1 METRVRL
8 EPWSAGDFW
17 LLERKNEPIMTQ
29 FLGGPE
35 PAAKLVDRQRRY
47 EAMSAREPAAGRMF
61 RVVWT
66 PAGQS
71 RGDGPGDDGERGP
84 GGGHGGE
91 GGPVH
96 GGEPEHAESVGSV
109 GFWEREW
116 QGEPVYEAGWGILP
130 EFQGHGLAVAALTE
144 LLAYVSAHGSRD
156 SVHAF
161 PGTDH
166 PASNA
171 VCRRA
176 GFEYLGDVDFEYPPG
191 VPHPSCDWRYR
202 VELPRD
208 GLTPS
213 G

>member
-1 METRVRL
+1 METHVRL

-17 LLERKNEPIMTQ
+17 LLERKNEPAMTE

-47 EAMSAREPAAGRMF
+47 EALSAREPAAGRMF

-66 PAGQS
+66 PAGDPS
-71 RGDGPGDDGERGP
+71 ADPAGDGDGAGDGAAR
-84 GGGHGGE
+84 
-91 GGPVH
+91 
-96 GGEPEHAESVGSV
+96 SVGSV

-116 QGEPVYEAGWGILP
+116 RGEPVYEAGWGILP
-130 EFQGHGLAVAALTE
+130 EFQGHGLAVAALAE
-144 LLAYVSAHGSRD
+144 LLAYVRAHGSRD

-202 VELPRD
+202 VGRPQGPD
-208 GLTPS
+208 TAVTAS

>member
-8 EPWSAGDFW
+8 EPWSDGDFW
-17 LLERKNEPIMTQ
+17 LLERKNEPAMTAH
-29 FLGGPE
+29 LGGPE
-35 PAAKLVDRQRRY
+35 PAAKLADRQRRY
-47 EAMSAREPAAGRMF
+47 EAMSARKPAAGRMF
-61 RVVWT
+61 RVVWEA
-66 PAGQS
+66 P
-71 RGDGPGDDGERGP
+71 DGAARADESD
-84 GGGHGGE
+84 
-91 GGPVH
+91 
-96 GGEPEHAESVGSV
+96 ASVGSV

-116 QGEPVYEAGWGILP
+116 QGRPVYEAGWGILP
-130 EFQGHGLAVAALTE
+130 EFQGRGLAVAALTE
-144 LLAYVSAHGSRD
+144 LLSYVRAHGSRD

-176 GFEYLGDVDFEYPPG
+176 GFECLGEVDFEYPPG
-191 VPHPSCDWRYR
+191 VSHPSFDWRYR
-202 VELPRD
+202 VDTVRHG

>member
-17 LLERKNEPIMTQ
+17 LLERKNEPAMTQ

-47 EAMSAREPAAGRMF
+47 EALSAREPAAGRMF
-61 RVVWT
+61 RVVRT
-66 PAGQS
+66 PAGE
-71 RGDGPGDDGERGP
+71 GPGD
-84 GGGHGGE
+84 GGGRGR
-91 GGPVH
+91 
-96 GGEPEHAESVGSV
+96 AESVGSV

-116 QGEPVYEAGWGILP
+116 QGEPVYESGWGILP
-130 EFQGHGLAVAALTE
+130 EFQGHGLAVAAFTE
-144 LLAYVSAHGSRD
+144 LLAYVRAHGSRD

-202 VELPRD
+202 VGRPQG

>member
-66 PAGQS
+66 PADQGP
-71 RGDGPGDDGERGP
+71 GPGDDDC
-84 GGGHGGE
+84 GGHGRGR
-91 GGPVH
+91 GRGR
-96 GGEPEHAESVGSV
+96 AESVGSV

-116 QGEPVYEAGWGILP
+116 RGEPVYEAGWGILP

-144 LLAYVSAHGSRD
+144 LLAYVRAHGSRD

-202 VELPRD
+202 VEPPQD

>member
-8 EPWSAGDFW
+8 EPWSDGDFW
-17 LLERKNEPIMTQ
+17 LLERKNEPVMTAH
-29 FLGGPE
+29 LGGPE
-35 PAAKLVDRQRRY
+35 PAGKLADRQRRY

-61 RVVWT
+61 RVVWEAQA
-66 PAGQS
+66 P
-71 RGDGPGDDGERGP
+71 DGSD
-84 GGGHGGE
+84 
-91 GGPVH
+91 
-96 GGEPEHAESVGSV
+96 ASVGSV

-116 QGEPVYEAGWGILP
+116 QGRPVYEAGWGVLP
-130 EFQGHGLAVAALTE
+130 EFQGRGLAVAALTE
-144 LLAYVSAHGSRD
+144 LLSYVRTHGSRD

-176 GFEYLGDVDFEYPPG
+176 GFECLGEVDFEYPPG
-191 VPHPSCDWRYR
+191 VSHPSFDWRYR
-202 VELPRD
+202 VDTVRH
-208 GLTPS
+208 GGVTPS

>member
-1 METRVRL
+1 MDTHVRL

-17 LLERKNEPIMTQ
+17 LLERKNEPVMTE

-35 PAAKLVDRQRRY
+35 PAAKLVERQRRY

-66 PAGQS
+66 PAGA
-71 RGDGPGDDGERGP
+71 RG
-84 GGGHGGE
+84 
-91 GGPVH
+91 
-96 GGEPEHAESVGSV
+96 AESVGSV

-116 QGEPVYEAGWGILP
+116 QGEQVYEAGWGVLP

-144 LLAYVSAHGSRD
+144 LLAHVRAHGSRD

-202 VELPRD
+202 VGRPRS
-208 GLTPS
+208 GITPS

>member
-1 METRVRL
+1 METHVRL

-66 PAGQS
+66 PAGQ
-71 RGDGPGDDGERGP
+71 GPEDGGRPDGHQGGRPDDGRR
-84 GGGHGGE
+84 
-91 GGPVH
+91 
-96 GGEPEHAESVGSV
+96 AESVGSV

-116 QGEPVYEAGWGILP
+116 QGEPVYESGWGILP

-144 LLAYVSAHGSRD
+144 LLAYVRAHGSRD

-202 VELPRD
+202 VERPRA

>member
-8 EPWSAGDFW
+8 EPWSADDFW
-17 LLERKNEPIMTQ
+17 LLERKNEPAMTAH
-29 FLGGPE
+29 LGGPE
-35 PAAKLVDRQRRY
+35 PAAKLADRQRRY

-61 RVVWT
+61 RVVREA
-66 PAGQS
+66 AG
-71 RGDGPGDDGERGP
+71 RD
-84 GGGHGGE
+84 
-91 GGPVH
+91 
-96 GGEPEHAESVGSV
+96 ESVGSV

-116 QGEPVYEAGWGILP
+116 QGLSVYEAGWGVLP
-130 EFQGHGLAVAALTE
+130 EFQGRGLAVAALTE
-144 LLAYVSAHGSRD
+144 LLVYVRTHGSRD

-176 GFEYLGDVDFEYPPG
+176 GFECLGEVVFEYPPG
-191 VPHPSCDWRYR
+191 VPHPSFDWRHQVNR
-202 VELPRD
+202 AEPVWPVDRAEPVGPRGPGD
-208 GLTPS
+208 PVGPQGGITPS

>member
-1 METRVRL
+1 METHVRL

-17 LLERKNEPIMTQ
+17 LLERKNEPAMTQ

-35 PAAKLVDRQRRY
+35 PAAKLADRQRRY
-47 EAMSAREPAAGRMF
+47 EALSAREPAAGRMF
-61 RVVWT
+61 RIAWT
-66 PAGQS
+66 PAAEGPD
-71 RGDGPGDDGERGP
+71 GDRRT
-84 GGGHGGE
+84 E
-91 GGPVH
+91 G
-96 GGEPEHAESVGSV
+96 VGSV
-109 GFWEREW
+109 GFWERQW
-116 QGEPVYEAGWGILP
+116 RGEPVYEAGWGVLP

-144 LLAYVSAHGSRD
+144 LLMYVRTHGSRD

-176 GFEYLGDVDFEYPPG
+176 GFTYLGDVDFEYPPG
-191 VPHPSCDWRYR
+191 VPHPSCNWRYR
-202 VELPRD
+202 VGRPQD

>member
-1 METRVRL
+1 METHVRL

-17 LLERKNEPIMTQ
+17 LLERKNEPAMTE

-35 PAAKLVDRQRRY
+35 PAGKLVDRQRRY
-47 EAMSAREPAAGRMF
+47 EALSSRDPAAGRMF

-66 PAGQS
+66 PAGDPFGDPAGA
-71 RGDGPGDDGERGP
+71 GDGAAR
-84 GGGHGGE
+84 
-91 GGPVH
+91 
-96 GGEPEHAESVGSV
+96 SVGSV

-116 QGEPVYEAGWGILP
+116 RGEPVYEAGWGILP
-130 EFQGHGLAVAALTE
+130 EFQGHGLAVAALAE
-144 LLAYVSAHGSRD
+144 LLAYVRAHGSRD

-202 VELPRD
+202 VGRPQGPD
-208 GLTPS
+208 AAVTAS

>member
-1 METRVRL
+1 METHVRL

-17 LLERKNEPIMTQ
+17 LLERKNEQAMTE

-47 EAMSAREPAAGRMF
+47 EALSAREPAAGRMF

-66 PAGQS
+66 PAGDPS
-71 RGDGPGDDGERGP
+71 VDPAGDGAGDGAAR
-84 GGGHGGE
+84 
-91 GGPVH
+91 
-96 GGEPEHAESVGSV
+96 SVGSV

-116 QGEPVYEAGWGILP
+116 RGEPVYEAGWGILP
-130 EFQGHGLAVAALTE
+130 EFQGHGLAVAALAE
-144 LLAYVSAHGSRD
+144 LLAYVRAHGSRD

-202 VELPRD
+202 VGRPQGPD
-208 GLTPS
+208 AAVTAS

>member
-66 PAGQS
+66 PAGQA
-71 RGDGPGDDGERGP
+71 PGADGERGP
-84 GGGHGGE
+84 EHGG
-91 GGPVH
+91 
-96 GGEPEHAESVGSV
+96 GGEPERAESVGSV

-116 QGEPVYEAGWGILP
+116 RGEPVYEAGWGILP

-144 LLAYVSAHGSRD
+144 LLAYVRAHGSRD

-191 VPHPSCDWRYR
+191 VPHPSCDWRHR
-202 VELPRD
+202 VEHPRD

>member
-1 METRVRL
+1 METHVRL

-17 LLERKNEPIMTQ
+17 LLERANEPAMTE
-29 FLGGPE
+29 FLDGPE
-35 PAAKLVDRQRRY
+35 PAAKLLDRQRRY
-47 EAMSAREPAAGRMF
+47 EALSAREPSAGRMF

-66 PAGQS
+66 
-71 RGDGPGDDGERGP
+71 RP
-84 GGGHGGE
+84 GGDR
-91 GGPVH
+91 
-96 GGEPEHAESVGSV
+96 AESVGSV

-116 QGEPVYEAGWGILP
+116 RGEQVYEAGWGILP

-144 LLAYVSAHGSRD
+144 LLAHVRVHGSRD

-202 VELPRD
+202 VGRPQD
-208 GLTPS
+208 PGTPPGTPPVTPS

>member
-17 LLERKNEPIMTQ
+17 LLERKNEPAMTR

-35 PAAKLVDRQRRY
+35 TPAKLADRQRRY
-47 EAMSAREPAAGRMF
+47 EALSAREPAAGRMF
-61 RVVWT
+61 RVERI
-66 PAGQS
+66 PAGE
-71 RGDGPGDDGERGP
+71 DPGTSGR
-84 GGGHGGE
+84 
-91 GGPVH
+91 
-96 GGEPEHAESVGSV
+96 AESVGSV

-116 QGEPVYEAGWGILP
+116 RGEAVYETGWGILP
-130 EFQGHGLAVAALTE
+130 EFQGQGLAVAALTE
-144 LLAYVSAHGSRD
+144 LLAHVRAHGSRD

-191 VPHPSCDWRYR
+191 VPHPSCHWRHR
-202 VELPRD
+202 VERPRVERPRG

>member
-17 LLERKNEPIMTQ
+17 LLERKNEPAMTR

-35 PAAKLVDRQRRY
+35 PAAKLADRQRRY
-47 EAMSAREPAAGRMF
+47 EALSAREPAAGRMF
-61 RVVWT
+61 RVVRT
-66 PAGQS
+66 PAGTTPAD
-71 RGDGPGDDGERGP
+71 GDGHDGGDIDGGR
-84 GGGHGGE
+84 
-91 GGPVH
+91 
-96 GGEPEHAESVGSV
+96 AESVGSV

-116 QGEPVYEAGWGILP
+116 RGEPVYEAGWGILP

-144 LLAYVSAHGSRD
+144 LLAYVRAHGTRD

-176 GFEYLGDVDFEYPPG
+176 GFTCLGEVDFEYPPG
-191 VPHPSCDWRYR
+191 VPHPSRDWRYR
-202 VELPRD
+202 VGRAQG

>member
-1 METRVRL
+1 METHVRL

-17 LLERKNEPIMTQ
+17 LLERKNEPVMTE

-35 PAAKLVDRQRRY
+35 PAAKLLDRQRRY
-47 EAMSAREPAAGRMF
+47 EALSAREPAAGRMF

-66 PAGQS
+66 PDGDLAG
-71 RGDGPGDDGERGP
+71 DPA
-84 GGGHGGE
+84 GGGGTR
-91 GGPVH
+91 
-96 GGEPEHAESVGSV
+96 SVGSV

-116 QGEPVYEAGWGILP
+116 RGEPVYESGWGVLP
-130 EFQGHGLAVAALTE
+130 EFQGHGLAVAALTG
-144 LLAYVSAHGSRD
+144 LLAYVRAHGSRD

-202 VELPRD
+202 VGRPQGALPPV
-208 GLTPS
+208 TPS

>member
-1 METRVRL
+1 MQTRVRL

-17 LLERKNEPIMTQ
+17 LLERKNEPAMTR

-35 PAAKLVDRQRRY
+35 PAAKLTDRQRRY
-47 EAMSAREPAAGRMF
+47 EALSAREPAAGRMF
-61 RVVWT
+61 RIEWT
-66 PAGQS
+66 PAGEDP
-71 RGDGPGDDGERGP
+71 GDGDGDGDGGRT
-84 GGGHGGE
+84 
-91 GGPVH
+91 
-96 GGEPEHAESVGSV
+96 ESVGSV

-130 EFQGHGLAVAALTE
+130 EFQGHGLAAAALTE
-144 LLAYVSAHGSRD
+144 LLAYVRAHGTRD

-176 GFEYLGDVDFEYPPG
+176 GFTYLGDVDFEYPPG

-202 VELPRD
+202 VGRPQG

>member
-1 METRVRL
+1 METHVRL
-8 EPWSAGDFW
+8 EAWSAGDFW
-17 LLERKNEPIMTQ
+17 LLERKNEPAMTE

-47 EAMSAREPAAGRMF
+47 EALSAREPAAGRMF

-66 PAGQS
+66 PAG
-71 RGDGPGDDGERGP
+71 D
-84 GGGHGGE
+84 E
-91 GGPVH
+91 G
-96 GGEPEHAESVGSV
+96 AESVGSV
-109 GFWEREW
+109 GFWERAW

-130 EFQGHGLAVAALTE
+130 EFRGHGLAVAALTE
-144 LLAYVSAHGSRD
+144 LLAYVRVHGTRD

-202 VELPRD
+202 VGRPQ
-208 GLTPS
+208 GAVGPVTPS